1 MPEIVQVLIEKG
13 GLTLVIGLLIWLL
26 VRSEKR
32 NDTLQSLLNEVQ
44 NARIGAVAEI
54 VKAME
59 GNTTALEAL
68 REALRD
74 RVIGR

>member
-1 MPEIVQVLIEKG
+1 MPEFAAQLIEKG

-26 VRSEKR
+26 LRSEKK
-32 NDTLQSLLNEVQ
+32 NDTLTALLNETQ

-54 VKAME
+54 VRAME

-68 REALRD
+68 REALRE
-74 RVIGR
+74 RR

>member
-1 MPEIVQVLIEKG
+1 MPEFAAQLIEKG

-26 VRSEKR
+26 LRSEKK
-32 NDTLQSLLNEVQ
+32 NDTLAALLNETQ

-54 VKAME
+54 VRAME

-68 REALRD
+68 REALRE
-74 RVIGR
+74 RR